1 MADTAVLD
9 LLTAATAAHTGEEHA
24 EAAAY
29 GIAMLSPGFFV
40 ALAMLVVF
48 AIAFKA
54 GALAMIAG
62 MLDAKIAGIRQQL
75 DEAKALRAEAERL
88 RDEYARK
95 AAEAEKDIAAMRASA
110 ERNAVEIVEKA
121 KADAAAL
128 IARHKSASTAK
139 IAAAERAAVDEVRAR
154 AARAAAAAAA
164 SLIAE
169 DMDAAA
175 DKAMVDRTIAGLGA
189 AH

>member
-1 MADTAVLD
+1 MLD
-9 LLTAATAAHTGEEHA
+9 LLTAATAAHAGEEHA
-24 EAAAY
+24 EAAAF

-128 IARHKSASTAK
+128 IARHKAASTAK
-139 IAAAERAAVDEVRAR
+139 IAAAQRAAVAELRAT
-154 AARAAAAAAA
+154 AATAAAAAARG
-164 SLIAE
+164 LIADKHGE
-169 DMDAAA
+169 QA
-175 DKAMVDRTIAGLGA
+175 DRKLADEIIAGI
-189 AH
+189 

>member
-9 LLTAATAAHTGEEHA
+9 LLTAATAAHAGEEHA
-24 EAAAY
+24 EAAAF
-29 GIAMLSPGFFV
+29 GVAMLSPGFFV

-54 GALAMIAG
+54 GAPKMIAG

-95 AAEAEKDIAAMRASA
+95 AADAEKDIAAMRASA

-121 KADAAAL
+121 RADAAAL
-128 IARHKSASTAK
+128 IARHKTASTAK
-139 IAAAERAAVDEVRAR
+139 IAAAERAVIAELRAT
-154 AARAAAAAAA
+154 AATAAAAAARE
-164 SLIAE
+164 LIADKHGE
-169 DMDAAA
+169 QTDRKLA
-175 DKAMVDRTIAGLGA
+175 DQIIAGI
-189 AH
+189 